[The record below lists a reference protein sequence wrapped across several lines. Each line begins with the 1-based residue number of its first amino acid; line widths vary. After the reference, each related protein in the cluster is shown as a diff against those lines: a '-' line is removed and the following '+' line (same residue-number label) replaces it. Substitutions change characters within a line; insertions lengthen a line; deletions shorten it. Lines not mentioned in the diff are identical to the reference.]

1 MGADDSPAF
10 ATLGFDTSVAH
21 PARIWDYFLG
31 GKDNFTADRVAAQ
44 GVLEVLPAMAM
55 VARAGRA
62 FLAAAVHYLATD
74 GGIGQFLD
82 IGTGLPTANNT
93 HEVAQRANELAR
105 IVYVDNDPIVL
116 SHARALLTSGPD
128 GETAYV
134 DADIR
139 DTDRVLAQAA
149 RTLDFTRPVAVMLL
163 AVLHFVPDGDDP
175 YKITAKLMDAL
186 PAGSFLALSHATSD
200 IQTGRVAAG
209 NRALQPAV
217 RGPDHTPDPGP
228 GDPVLRRPA
237 DHRPWRGAAGPV
249 APGAAPALRLTR
261 PAHLLRG
268 RPQALIP
275 VRARLRHRGGL
286 GGGGRGQ
293 QGPGLGAQQPTALAG
308 ERGQEGGIE
317 LAQQ

>member
-1 MGADDSPAF
+1 MGADNSPGVAPP
-10 ATLGFDTSVAH
+10 GFDTSVAH

-31 GKDNFTADRVAAQ
+31 GKDNFAADRVAAQ
-44 GVLEVLPAMAM
+44 GVLEVMPAMAM

-93 HEVAQRANELAR
+93 HEVAQRANERAR

-128 GETAYV
+128 GKTAYV

-139 DTDRVLAQAA
+139 DTDRVLAEAA
-149 RTLDFTRPVAVMLL
+149 RTLDFTQPVAVMLL

-200 IQTGRVAAG
+200 IQSGPVAAG
-209 NRALQPAV
+209 TERYNQRSVVPITTRTRAQV
-217 RGPDHTPDPGP
+217 TRF
-228 GDPVLRRPA
+228 VRRPG
-237 DHRPWRGAAGPV
+237 DHRPRRGAAGPV
-249 APGAAPALRLTR
+249 APGSAPAVRLTR
-261 PAHLLRG
+261 PPAHLLRG
-268 RPQALIP
+268 GPQAMGRVRPALSP
-275 VRARLRHRGGL
+275 VTALRRPGGW
-286 GGGGRGQ
+286 GPRCG
-293 QGPGLGAQQPTALAG
+293 GPGTGSTRSGSACWSRT
-308 ERGQEGGIE
+308 
-317 LAQQ
+317 

>member
-1 MGADDSPAF
+1 MGPVNSPGA
-10 ATLGFDTSVAH
+10 APLGFDTSVAH

-31 GKDNFTADRVAAQ
+31 GKDNFAADRVAAQ
-44 GVLEVLPAMAM
+44 DVLEVMPAMAM

-74 GGIGQFLD
+74 GGISQFLD

-93 HEVAQRANELAR
+93 HEVAQRANQQAR

-139 DTDRVLAQAA
+139 DTDRILAEAA
-149 RTLDFTRPVAVMLL
+149 RTLDFSQPVAVMLL
-163 AVLHFVPDGDDP
+163 AVLHFVPDADDP
-175 YKITAKLMDAL
+175 YKITARLHGGAAL
-186 PAGSFLALSHATSD
+186 GQLPGAVPRDQRHPERAGR
-200 IQTGRVAAG
+200 GRG
-209 NRALQPAV
+209 RALQPAV
-217 RGPDHTPDPGP
+217 RGPDHAPDPGP

-237 DHRPWRGAAGPV
+237 DRRPRRGAAGAV
-249 APGAAPALRLTR
+249 APGPAPAVRLTR

-268 RPQALIP
+268 GPQTIA
-275 VRARLRHRGGL
+275 ANH
-286 GGGGRGQ
+286 
-293 QGPGLGAQQPTALAG
+293 G
-308 ERGQEGGIE
+308 E
-317 LAQQ
+317 